1 MSERKNDET
10 LTIKGFQRHI
20 SERYEAADRAR
31 GAAKTFV
38 WFMEEVGELATAI
51 NSVEKS
57 PGDVAARENLG
68 EEMADVVAW
77 LSTLAN
83 IMDVDLE
90 EAVRRKYLGEKR
102 PEGVK

>member
-1 MSERKNDET
+1 MSEKAI
-10 LTIKGFQRHI
+10 TIREFQGHI
-20 SERYEAADRAR
+20 SARYEAADRAR

-38 WFMEEVGELATAI
+38 WFVEEVGELATAI
-51 NSVEKS
+51 NTVEKE
-57 PGDVAARENLG
+57 PGNAAARENLG

-83 IMDVDLE
+83 ILDVDLE
-90 EAVRRKYLGEKR
+90 EAVRRKYLGENK